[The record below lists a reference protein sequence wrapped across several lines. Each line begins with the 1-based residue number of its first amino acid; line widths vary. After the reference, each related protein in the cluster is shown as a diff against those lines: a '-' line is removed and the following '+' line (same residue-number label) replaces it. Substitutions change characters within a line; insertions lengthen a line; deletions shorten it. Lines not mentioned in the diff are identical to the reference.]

1 MPVFSGL
8 FLRYFKL
15 LSVISVKLRLI
26 KTFVNVV
33 GKRCKVEYTPN
44 RPLVTYRSE
53 RYGKPNKLKLIQVN
67 QIFECLLNFTP
78 LVLLTPHIFNC
89 LNFIWKLVTAAD
101 WKSKIGFSFIWLLI
115 LILSVL
121 YKPSF
126 VCQADQLYK
135 TNSNRSFCQQMKA
148 LPTENLGQG
157 WS

>member
-33 GKRCKVEYTPN
+33 GKRCRVEYTPN

-53 RYGKPNKLKLIQVN
+53 RYGKPNNLKLIQQVN

-78 LVLLTPHIFNC
+78 LVLLTPHICNC
-89 LNFIWKLVTAAD
+89 LNFI
-101 WKSKIGFSFIWLLI
+101 
-115 LILSVL
+115 
-121 YKPSF
+121 
-126 VCQADQLYK
+126 
-135 TNSNRSFCQQMKA
+135 
-148 LPTENLGQG
+148 
-157 WS
+157 